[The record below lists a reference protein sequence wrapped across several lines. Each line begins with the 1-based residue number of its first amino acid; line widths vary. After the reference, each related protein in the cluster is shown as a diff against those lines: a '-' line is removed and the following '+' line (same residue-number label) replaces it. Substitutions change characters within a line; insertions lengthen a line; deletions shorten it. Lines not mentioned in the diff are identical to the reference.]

1 MPDFITYNE
10 EAKSIMVAPTRI
22 KYVNMTYNL
31 TIELVNERGKA
42 NNYTFTVV
50 IKENS
55 DMTEYIEKGNTNLTW
70 SNFP

>member
-1 MPDFITYNE
+1 
-10 EAKSIMVAPTRI
+10 MVAPTRI

-31 TIELVNERGKA
+31 TIELVNERGKV